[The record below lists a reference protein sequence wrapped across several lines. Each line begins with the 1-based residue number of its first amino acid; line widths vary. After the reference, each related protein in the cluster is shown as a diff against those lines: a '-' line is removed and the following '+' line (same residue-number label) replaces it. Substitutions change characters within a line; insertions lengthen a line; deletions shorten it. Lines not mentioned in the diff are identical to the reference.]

1 MSNDRNETP
10 EEHWMLLVLLLKEVA
25 DQRGISQEQLA
36 EMSGLKQSNISRM
49 FSLKYCPNLR
59 TYLRVS
65 KALQLN
71 VFFETRDAD
80 DDLTQAFE
88 RAMSAL
94 GRRPDDLPKN

>member
-1 MSNDRNETP
+1 MDKQKNKGN

-25 DQRGISQEQLA
+25 DQRGISQEKLA

-49 FSLKYCPNLR
+49 FSMKYCPNLR
-59 TYLRVS
+59 TYLRLS

-71 VFFETRDAD
+71 VFFETRDAE